1 MSVEVTRDLFDR
13 WELVWHDDRYDLVP
27 TCVGPSYTR
36 HEAAGERT
44 VTAESYTAELV
55 KMKQAR
61 PGVRVAV
68 YDHIFWENRAW
79 FRFTFRWRDP
89 ETGNPLTQAGMQSYR
104 IEEGKL
110 AETWIVLQPIGSLW
124 PDAVAQERWT
134 SPPPYSK

>member
-1 MSVEVTRDLFDR
+1 MPVEVTRDLFDR
-13 WELVWHDDRYDLVP
+13 WELVWHEDRYDLVP

-36 HEAAGERT
+36 HEEAGERT
-44 VTAESYTAELV
+44 VTAASYASELA
-55 KMKQAR
+55 KMKAAR

-89 ETGNPLTQAGMQSYR
+89 ETNNPMTQAGMQSYR
-104 IEEGKL
+104 IEDGKL
-110 AETWIVLQPIGSLW
+110 AETWIVLQPIGSSW

-134 SPPPYSK
+134 SPPPYSN